1 MLAKNKNQN
10 STNNLVL
17 RIIEHMSFIKL
28 SAKYSAKSYTYSNII
43 TNKIILNQ
51 KCSALSKYKDLALYN
66 KEKEFLHRFYSK
78 YELFLRLK
86 KVCEFYE
93 KYSKIF
99 PNYICLYESKYI
111 YKNIRRKQKMID
123 AVNQIKYENKKGDQV
138 DKDNKY
144 FDNEIFKGA
153 LFTNE
158 VNKEI
163 EKENILNNQNCKN
176 QNIDDTL
183 FTQNSNSFYI
193 KNDICNQNKKS
204 NDKNRKKEYDLK
216 SNVFMD
222 SFITNNESNRSLYN
236 IMDVLNGNKIY
247 VNDLKLI
254 LNDEN
259 ENSNNI
265 QNINN
270 NNIERISNKYRRYDG
285 IKQIVIKGNL
295 NNINDTSK
303 INSIQNTQSNIDKA
317 KLKNNNQID
326 ENINKAKKV
335 FKKSNTKQFPIIS
348 EMKKNKKIIKNKNIV
363 SNSNLKNENYSKNKI
378 QNNNIYNNKKAI
390 SPKSKNK
397 TKFSKE
403 KLFINFNT
411 NENNHLNTLPGKEN
425 TCNNYYLSTRVSQ
438 NKKQP
443 EQKKEKTK
451 TEDKNALKKE
461 NGVIFKR
468 KMTNN
473 QLTNIKKYVR
483 YKHISEDL
491 CKYCNTNDSKE
502 SVEKTLK
509 LNTCN
514 SLINNF
520 SKNNNSKLKK
530 ECMSSRSSIGTNSR
544 IKSNKIISNIK
555 KLERPHIINNN
566 IIIQNNNNYN
576 YYLTE
581 NNNPN
586 LITGTNRNNFDNDDY
601 DSEREKLIEYLRD
614 MIESQ
619 KSARY
624 HRSINSQEKMGKEI
638 TEFYPISNLNTEENE
653 IKKLNT
659 NNSQKISIK
668 NAKYYRD
675 IITKQKSEKRFKKNC
690 KYYFNSIHTINNNST
705 NSNNNQIKKNNNTTK
720 SMNLYKRNNSN
731 FNERVVNSIESF
743 SKIKNYYSN
752 CYIKTEDYKSP
763 ERNILSSNT
772 ITSVNCYSHFD
783 NEAKRASSKSNRSKY
798 DLMIKTKALKY
809 FTNKFLHESDIIS
822 TESSKNILTKH
833 IKKGSD
839 QKDIVMSLTKEES
852 KKGNKKLKKSDTRNL
867 TLSCFNT
874 ESNEGKSNFNV
885 NKNSINKIECYMN
898 KKQNTDVKF
907 KNNWVKNKFSSCEF
921 NSDKTEHTNFNKG
934 LLDRINNIKQKISEG
949 IYKNNLLKKINTQ
962 KTYLNEIKNKKNNC
976 KSKKIYENK
985 IAYNDNKENISPQFL
1000 IKVNKSKYYGSIK
1013 SQLCINTDI
1022 GYNGIIFSNETK

>member
-1 MLAKNKNQN
+1 MIAKNKNQN

-51 KCSALSKYKDLALYN
+51 KCSALSKYKDLTLYN

-163 EKENILNNQNCKN
+163 EKENILNNQNCQN

-193 KNDICNQNKKS
+193 KNDICNPNKKS
-204 NDKNRKKEYDLK
+204 NDKNRKKEYELK

-259 ENSNNI
+259 ENANNI

-270 NNIERISNKYRRYDG
+270 NIERISKKYRRYDD
-285 IKQIVIKGNL
+285 IKQIDIRGNP
-295 NNINDTSK
+295 NNINDNQK
-303 INSIQNTQSNIDKA
+303 RNSIQNTQSNIEKP
-317 KLKNNNQID
+317 KLKNNQME
-326 ENINKAKKV
+326 ENINKAKKE
-335 FKKSNTKQFPIIS
+335 FKKSNTNQFPIIS
-348 EMKKNKKIIKNKNIV
+348 EMKKNKKTIKNKKIV
-363 SNSNLKNENYSKNKI
+363 YNNNLKSENYTKNKI
-378 QNNNIYNNKKAI
+378 LNNNINNNKKVI
-390 SPKSKNK
+390 SPKSKNQA
-397 TKFSKE
+397 KFSKE
-403 KLFINFNT
+403 KLLINFNT
-411 NENNHLNTLPGKEN
+411 NDNNHFNTLSGKEN
-425 TCNNYYLSTRVSQ
+425 TSINYYLSTRASQ
-438 NKKQP
+438 NKKQI
-443 EQKKEKTK
+443 EQKNEKTKTKIK
-451 TEDKNALKKE
+451 TEDKNTLKKE
-461 NGVIFKR
+461 NGIIFKR
-468 KMTNN
+468 KMANS
-473 QLTNIKKYVR
+473 QLANIKKYVR
-483 YKHISEDL
+483 YKHMSQDL
-491 CKYCNTNDSKE
+491 CNYCNTNDSKE
-502 SVEKTLK
+502 SIEKTFK

-514 SLINNF
+514 SLINNL

-530 ECMSSRSSIGTNSR
+530 GCMSSRSSMGTNSR
-544 IKSNKIISNIK
+544 IKSNKNISNIK
-555 KLERPHIINNN
+555 KFQRPHIINNN

-576 YYLTE
+576 YFLTE

-586 LITGTNRNNFDNDDY
+586 LITGTNRNNYDNDDC

-619 KSARY
+619 KSARC
-624 HRSINSQEKMGKEI
+624 HRSINSQEKMDKEI
-638 TEFYPISNLNTEENE
+638 TEFNPISNIITEENE
-653 IKKLNT
+653 IQKMNT

-668 NAKYYRD
+668 NATYYRD
-675 IITKQKSEKRFKKNC
+675 LITKQKTERRFRKNC
-690 KYYFNSIHTINNNST
+690 KYYFNSINTISNNSIK
-705 NSNNNQIKKNNNTTK
+705 SNNYPIKKNNIIK
-720 SMNLYKRNNSN
+720 RMSLYKRNNSN
-731 FNERVVNSIESF
+731 YKERIINSIGSF

-752 CYIKTEDYKSP
+752 CSIKTEDYKSP
-763 ERNILSSNT
+763 SRNLLSTNT
-772 ITSVNCYSHFD
+772 ITSINCYSHYD
-783 NEAKRASSKSNRSKY
+783 KKAKRTNSKNNKNKN
-798 DLMIKTKALKY
+798 DLMIKTKTLKY

-822 TESSKNILTKH
+822 TDSSKNILIQR
-833 IKKGSD
+833 IKKDSKH
-839 QKDIVMSLTKEES
+839 KDLVMSLTKKES
-852 KKGNKKLKKSDTRNL
+852 KKGNKRLKKGDTRNL
-867 TLSCFNT
+867 TISCFKS
-874 ESNEGKSNFNV
+874 ESNDGRNNV
-885 NKNSINKIECYMN
+885 NNNRNGINKIECYMS
-898 KKQNTDVKF
+898 KRQNTDVKF
-907 KNNWVKNKFSSCEF
+907 KNNWVKNKFASCDF
-921 NSDKTEHTNFNKG
+921 NSVKTEQVNFNKG
-934 LLDRINNIKQKISEG
+934 LLDRINNIKHKISEG
-949 IYKNNLLKKINTQ
+949 LYRNSLLKTINTQ
-962 KTYLNEIKNKKNNC
+962 KAYLNEMKNKKNNC

-985 IAYNDNKENISPQFL
+985 IIYSDNKENISPQFL
-1000 IKVNKSKYYGSIK
+1000 IKVNKSKNFGNIK

-1022 GYNGIIFSNETK
+1022 GYNGIFSK

>member
-1 MLAKNKNQN
+1 
-10 STNNLVL
+10 
-17 RIIEHMSFIKL
+17 
-28 SAKYSAKSYTYSNII
+28 
-43 TNKIILNQ
+43 
-51 KCSALSKYKDLALYN
+51 
-66 KEKEFLHRFYSK
+66 
-78 YELFLRLK
+78 
-86 KVCEFYE
+86 
-93 KYSKIF
+93 
-99 PNYICLYESKYI
+99 
-111 YKNIRRKQKMID
+111 
-123 AVNQIKYENKKGDQV
+123 
-138 DKDNKY
+138 
-144 FDNEIFKGA
+144 
-153 LFTNE
+153 
-158 VNKEI
+158 
-163 EKENILNNQNCKN
+163 
-176 QNIDDTL
+176 
-183 FTQNSNSFYI
+183 
-193 KNDICNQNKKS
+193 
-204 NDKNRKKEYDLK
+204 
-216 SNVFMD
+216 
-222 SFITNNESNRSLYN
+222 
-236 IMDVLNGNKIY
+236 
-247 VNDLKLI
+247 
-254 LNDEN
+254 
-259 ENSNNI
+259 
-265 QNINN
+265 
-270 NNIERISNKYRRYDG
+270 
-285 IKQIVIKGNL
+285 
-295 NNINDTSK
+295 
-303 INSIQNTQSNIDKA
+303 
-317 KLKNNNQID
+317 
-326 ENINKAKKV
+326 
-335 FKKSNTKQFPIIS
+335 
-348 EMKKNKKIIKNKNIV
+348 MKKNKKIIKNKNIV

-390 SPKSKNK
+390 SPKSNNK

-690 KYYFNSIHTINNNST
+690 KYYFNSTNTINNNST

>member
-1 MLAKNKNQN
+1 MIAKNKNQN

-51 KCSALSKYKDLALYN
+51 KCSALSKYKDLTLYN

-163 EKENILNNQNCKN
+163 EKENILNNQNCQN

-193 KNDICNQNKKS
+193 KNDICNPNKKS
-204 NDKNRKKEYDLK
+204 NDKNRKKEYELK

-259 ENSNNI
+259 ENANNI

-270 NNIERISNKYRRYDG
+270 NIERISKKYRRYDD
-285 IKQIVIKGNL
+285 IKQIDIRGNP
-295 NNINDTSK
+295 NNINDNQK
-303 INSIQNTQSNIDKA
+303 RNSIQNTQSNIEKP
-317 KLKNNNQID
+317 KLKNNQME
-326 ENINKAKKV
+326 ENINKAKKE
-335 FKKSNTKQFPIIS
+335 FKKSNTNQFPIIS
-348 EMKKNKKIIKNKNIV
+348 EMKKNKKTIKNKKIV
-363 SNSNLKNENYSKNKI
+363 YNNNLKSENYTKNKI
-378 QNNNIYNNKKAI
+378 LNNNINNNKKVI
-390 SPKSKNK
+390 SPKSKNQA
-397 TKFSKE
+397 KFSKE
-403 KLFINFNT
+403 KLLINFNT
-411 NENNHLNTLPGKEN
+411 NDNNHFNTLSGKEN
-425 TCNNYYLSTRVSQ
+425 TSINYYLSTRASQ
-438 NKKQP
+438 NKKQI
-443 EQKKEKTK
+443 EQKNEKTKTKIK
-451 TEDKNALKKE
+451 TEDKNTLKKE
-461 NGVIFKR
+461 NGIIFKR
-468 KMTNN
+468 KMANS
-473 QLTNIKKYVR
+473 QLANIKKYVR
-483 YKHISEDL
+483 YKHMSQDL
-491 CKYCNTNDSKE
+491 CNYCNTNDSKE
-502 SVEKTLK
+502 SIEKTFK

-514 SLINNF
+514 SLINNL

-530 ECMSSRSSIGTNSR
+530 GCMSSRSSMGTNSR
-544 IKSNKIISNIK
+544 IKSNKNISNIK
-555 KLERPHIINNN
+555 KFQRPHIINNN

-576 YYLTE
+576 YFLTE

-586 LITGTNRNNFDNDDY
+586 LITGTNRNNYDNDDC

-619 KSARY
+619 KSARC
-624 HRSINSQEKMGKEI
+624 HRSINSQEKMDKEI
-638 TEFYPISNLNTEENE
+638 TEFNPISNIITEENE
-653 IKKLNT
+653 IKKMNT

-668 NAKYYRD
+668 NATYYRD
-675 IITKQKSEKRFKKNC
+675 LITKQKTERRFRKNC
-690 KYYFNSIHTINNNST
+690 KYYFNSINTISNNSIK
-705 NSNNNQIKKNNNTTK
+705 SNNYPIKKNNIIK
-720 SMNLYKRNNSN
+720 RMSLYKRNNSN
-731 FNERVVNSIESF
+731 YKERIINSIGSF

-752 CYIKTEDYKSP
+752 CSIKTEDYKSP
-763 ERNILSSNT
+763 SRNLLSTNT
-772 ITSVNCYSHFD
+772 ITSINCYSHYD
-783 NEAKRASSKSNRSKY
+783 KKAKRTNSKNNKNKN
-798 DLMIKTKALKY
+798 DLMIKTKTLKY

-822 TESSKNILTKH
+822 TDSSKNILIQR
-833 IKKGSD
+833 IKKDSKH
-839 QKDIVMSLTKEES
+839 KDLVMSLTKKES
-852 KKGNKKLKKSDTRNL
+852 KKGNKRLKKGDTRNL
-867 TLSCFNT
+867 TISCFKS
-874 ESNEGKSNFNV
+874 ESNDGRNNV
-885 NKNSINKIECYMN
+885 NNNRNGINKIECYMS
-898 KKQNTDVKF
+898 KRQNTDVKF
-907 KNNWVKNKFSSCEF
+907 KNNWVKNKFASCDF
-921 NSDKTEHTNFNKG
+921 NSVKTEQVNFNKG
-934 LLDRINNIKQKISEG
+934 LLDRINNIKHKISEG
-949 IYKNNLLKKINTQ
+949 LYRNSLLKTINTQ
-962 KTYLNEIKNKKNNC
+962 KAYLNEMKNKKNNC

-985 IAYNDNKENISPQFL
+985 IIYSDNKENISPQFL
-1000 IKVNKSKYYGSIK
+1000 IKVNKSKNFGNIK

-1022 GYNGIIFSNETK
+1022 GYNGIFSK

>member
-1 MLAKNKNQN
+1 MFSKNKNHN
-10 STNNLVL
+10 STNSLVL

-43 TNKIILNQ
+43 INKIILNQ
-51 KCSALSKYKDLALYN
+51 KCSLLSKYKDFTLFN
-66 KEKEFLHRFYSK
+66 KEKEYLHRFYSK

-99 PNYICLYESKYI
+99 PNYICLHESKYI

-123 AVNQIKYENKKGDQV
+123 AVNQIKYENKKDDQV
-138 DKDNKY
+138 DKDNKC

-163 EKENILNNQNCKN
+163 EKENILNNPNCQN

-193 KNDICNQNKKS
+193 KNDICNPNKNPNNKNKK
-204 NDKNRKKEYDLK
+204 KELGIK
-216 SNVFMD
+216 SNFFMD
-222 SFITNNESNRSLYN
+222 SFVTNNESNRSLYN

-254 LNDEN
+254 LNNEN

-265 QNINN
+265 QNINS
-270 NNIERISNKYRRYDG
+270 NNIERITNKYRRYEG
-285 IKQIVIKGNL
+285 IKQIVIKGNS
-295 NNINDTSK
+295 NNINDTPK
-303 INSIQNTQSNIDKA
+303 RNIIQNTQSNIDKA
-317 KLKNNNQID
+317 KLKNNIQID
-326 ENINKAKKV
+326 ENANKAKKIY
-335 FKKSNTKQFPIIS
+335 KKSNIKQFPIIS
-348 EMKKNKKIIKNKNIV
+348 EMKKNKNIIKNKNIV
-363 SNSNLKNENYSKNKI
+363 YNNNLKNENYSKNKI
-378 QNNNIYNNKKAI
+378 QNNNINNNKKVI

-397 TKFSKE
+397 EKISKE

-411 NENNHLNTLPGKEN
+411 NENNHLNKLPGKEN
-425 TCNNYYLSTRVSQ
+425 TYNNYYLLTKASQ
-438 NKKQP
+438 SKKQI
-443 EQKKEKTK
+443 EQKHEKTK
-451 TEDKNALKKE
+451 TEDKNSLKKE
-461 NGVIFKR
+461 NGIIFKR
-468 KMTNN
+468 KMANN

-491 CKYCNTNDSKE
+491 CNYCNTNDSKE
-502 SVEKTLK
+502 SMEKTFK

-520 SKNNNSKLKK
+520 SKSNNSKLKK

-544 IKSNKIISNIK
+544 IKSNKNISNIK
-555 KLERPHIINNN
+555 KLQRPHIINNN

-586 LITGTNRNNFDNDDY
+586 LITGTNRNNFDNDDC
-601 DSEREKLIEYLRD
+601 DSEREKLIKYLRD

-619 KSARY
+619 KSARC
-624 HRSINSQEKMGKEI
+624 HRSINSQKKIGKEI
-638 TEFYPISNLNTEENE
+638 FEFNPISNLITEENE

-659 NNSQKISIK
+659 NNSQKINIR

-675 IITKQKSEKRFKKNC
+675 LITKQKSERRFKKNC
-690 KYYFNSIHTINNNST
+690 KYYFNSINTINNNSA
-705 NSNNNQIKKNNNTTK
+705 NSNNNQIKKNNNIK
-720 SMNLYKRNNSN
+720 RMNLYKRNNSN
-731 FNERVVNSIESF
+731 YNERIINSIRSF

-752 CYIKTEDYKSP
+752 YSIKDEDYKSP
-763 ERNILSSNT
+763 GRNILSSN
-772 ITSVNCYSHFD
+772 IIKSIDCYSHFD
-783 NEAKRASSKSNRSKY
+783 KNFKRTSSKSNRNKNN
-798 DLMIKTKALKY
+798 LMIKAKTLKY

-822 TESSKNILTKH
+822 TDSSKNIFIKH

-839 QKDIVMSLTKEES
+839 QNDLIMSLTKEES
-852 KKGNKKLKKSDTRNL
+852 KKGHKKLKKSDTRNL
-867 TLSCFNT
+867 TLSCFIT
-874 ESNEGKSNFNV
+874 ESNEEKSNINI
-885 NKNSINKIECYMN
+885 NRNDINKTESYMS
-898 KKQNTDVKF
+898 KRQNTDLKF
-907 KNNWVKNKFSSCEF
+907 KNNWAKNKFSNCDF
-921 NSDKTEHTNFNKG
+921 NSVKTEQVNFNKE
-934 LLDRINNIKQKISEG
+934 LLDRINNIKHKISEG
-949 IYKNNLLKKINTQ
+949 IYRNNLLKKIKTQ
-962 KTYLNEIKNKKNNC
+962 KTYLNEMKNKKNNC

-985 IAYNDNKENISPQFL
+985 IIYSANKENISPQFL
-1000 IKVNKSKYYGSIK
+1000 IKVNKSKYYGNIK
-1013 SQLCINTDI
+1013 SHLCINTDI
-1022 GYNGIIFSNETK
+1022 GYNGIFSTETN